1 MKYSN
6 QEKQFLIEN
15 ISSVQTFRELSNA
28 LNSEFGTNRT
38 TEQVRDQC
46 IKQLRIK
53 IGKNA
58 GRYGDRPKE
67 QLPIGTIRK
76 SANHCTYIKVLDS
89 TQGHFTGY
97 KEPWWKPLQKK
108 LYEDAYGPV
117 GDKLVV
123 FLDCNRENFNL
134 NNLYA
139 VDKKITTRLAKNGWW
154 STNPDIT
161 LAGIKLCELIEALK

>member
-1 MKYSN
+1 M
-6 QEKQFLIEN
+6 
-15 ISSVQTFRELSNA
+15 
-28 LNSEFGTNRT
+28 
-38 TEQVRDQC
+38 
-46 IKQLRIK
+46 
-53 IGKNA
+53 
-58 GRYGDRPKE
+58 
-67 QLPIGTIRK
+67 
-76 SANHCTYIKVLDS
+76 LDS

>member
-1 MKYSN
+1 MRYSKE
-6 QEKQFLIEN
+6 EKQFLIDN
-15 ISSVQTFRELSNA
+15 INNVESFQELTDA
-28 LNSEFGTNRT
+28 LNAKFGTERY
-38 TEQVRDQC
+38 TERVREQC
-46 IKQLRIK
+46 NKQLCIK
-53 IGKNA
+53 IGKNSS
-58 GRYGDRPKE
+58 RYGCKPKE

-76 SANHCTYIKVLDS
+76 STNNCTYVKVLDS
-89 TQGHFTGY
+89 AQSYSTGY

-108 LYEDAYGPV
+108 IYEDAYGSV

-123 FLDCNRENFNL
+123 FLDCNRENFSL

-154 STNPDIT
+154 STDPNIT